1 MAYIGPANSDQFK
14 SMSTQTITGNGSA
27 TTFSLNTP
35 VANSSE
41 IRFVVNNVVQKPD
54 VDYSASGTQLSTG
67 SNVLA
72 GSDAAYV
79 VNVGAAVGSQT
90 PSDGSVASYYRWTT
104 ATTMSDASMQISLVD
119 DCTSTSDYY
128 EAYAYQSN
136 ATSSTTFTIGDSGH
150 TNLFYGYRIIT

>member
-1 MAYIGPANSDQFK
+1 MGYIGPRNSDQFK
-14 SMSTQTITGNGSA
+14 SMSTQTITGDGSA
-27 TTFSLNTP
+27 TTFTLNTP

-54 VDYSASGTQLSTG
+54 VDYTASGTQLSTG

-90 PSDGSVASYYRWTT
+90 PSDGSVDHTAISGSFNGMYLNLATITSDVTIT
-104 ATTMSDASMQISLVD
+104 ATQ
-119 DCTSTSDYY
+119 
-128 EAYAYQSN
+128 N
-136 ATSSTTFTIGDSGH
+136 AFVAGPVNYTGTVTVAGTLTVI
-150 TNLFYGYRIIT
+150 

>member
-27 TTFSLNTP
+27 TTFVLNTP

-54 VDYSASGTQLSTG
+54 VDYTASGTQLSTG

-72 GSDAAYV
+72 GS
-79 VNVGAAVGSQT
+79 VGAAVGSQT
-90 PSDGSVASYYRWTT
+90 PSDGSVDHT
-104 ATTMSDASMQISLVD
+104 AISGSFNGMYLNLATV
-119 DCTSTSDYY
+119 TSTITVTS
-128 EAYAYQSN
+128 AQN
-136 ATSSTTFTIGDSGH
+136 AFVAGPVNFTNTVTVEG
-150 TNLFYGYRIIT
+150 TLTII

>member
-1 MAYIGPANSDQFK
+1 MGYTGPATSDQFK

-27 TTFSLNTP
+27 TTFTLNTP

-54 VDYSASGTQLSTG
+54 VDYTASGTQLSTG

-79 VNVGAAVGSQT
+79 VNIGAAVGSQT
-90 PSDGSVASYYRWTT
+90 PSDGSVDHTAISASFNGMYLNL
-104 ATTMSDASMQISLVD
+104 ATV
-119 DCTSTSDYY
+119 TSTVTITS
-128 EAYAYQSN
+128 AQN
-136 ATSSTTFTIGDSGH
+136 AFLAGPVNFTNTVTVEGTLTVI
-150 TNLFYGYRIIT
+150 